1 MALRDTYESIED
13 YIERSSTDIYKPL
26 MKLADSIG
34 ATEVQ
39 KQILRN
45 TIEGILQDKKMIVP
59 YDNTE
64 NENCV
69 SYRTIEDKV
78 GIKLNIDAITLLSS
92 FCNTYLYNKVEE
104 KQHSIIIGT
113 HNKPKC
119 AYFWFP
125 DEDEKDDSAA
135 EKNEKEVKKPVFI
148 DEKTAA
154 EMVKEGENVYISYCG
169 KVEKYNGKEIQETM
183 YYRFVDGNMIPS
195 YEVSDEIIKKYADF
209 RKEMGLSEGEIIVPD
224 NIANYQELISL
235 MGRIKEKGYYDCFEI
250 LLNSKLMRNLP
261 SQSKLSDTDKSY
273 IEKFKKVEDSDGYIE
288 QGVYSEVLLTPLSFL
303 KDYEETPGLE
313 DDEKGKEIVAHI
325 REASKKV
332 NGLRE
337 CIDDIITSFN
347 SGSIGNISTRN
358 SFFGKSQINLK
369 ERFERILVQ
378 GIIDGLITDK
388 DYFECMATMQCMME
402 LNKVRLSPEETLS
415 YVIESAGGTP
425 SNNTKTKEQKT
436 L

>member
-1 MALRDTYESIED
+1 
-13 YIERSSTDIYKPL
+13 
-26 MKLADSIG
+26 
-34 ATEVQ
+34 
-39 KQILRN
+39 
-45 TIEGILQDKKMIVP
+45 
-59 YDNTE
+59 
-64 NENCV
+64 
-69 SYRTIEDKV
+69 
-78 GIKLNIDAITLLSS
+78 
-92 FCNTYLYNKVEE
+92 
-104 KQHSIIIGT
+104 
-113 HNKPKC
+113 
-119 AYFWFP
+119 
-125 DEDEKDDSAA
+125 
-135 EKNEKEVKKPVFI
+135 
-148 DEKTAA
+148 
-154 EMVKEGENVYISYCG
+154 
-169 KVEKYNGKEIQETM
+169 
-183 YYRFVDGNMIPS
+183 
-195 YEVSDEIIKKYADF
+195 
-209 RKEMGLSEGEIIVPD
+209 MGLSEGEIIVPD

-235 MGRIKEKGYYDCFEI
+235 MGRIKEKGYYDRFEI

-288 QGVYSEVLLTPLSFL
+288 HGVYSEVLLTPLSFL

-425 SNNTKTKEQKT
+425 SNNTKNKEQKT